1 MGEVAKSLYETTI
14 LEIKPPSTRIRIFLN
29 LQLFLCGSG
38 FTRIRWIR
46 HTNPQLSES
55 ALQRGNFWMSYKS
68 GIMWTLSLNHTYP
81 SPNRWGALGRETRR
95 VRGWRRMTF
104 QTLWV
109 GAKSHFCGRKI
120 RIFPYTVTFCPVL
133 YREYSR
139 RCPAQYYRFFT
150 SCTSVSS
157 LITFVQVNLQSG
169 TKVVD
174 TLV

>member
-1 MGEVAKSLYETTI
+1 M
-14 LEIKPPSTRIRIFLN
+14 
-29 LQLFLCGSG
+29 
-38 FTRIRWIR
+38 R

-55 ALQRGNFWMSYKS
+55 ALQRGNFWMSYES

-139 RCPAQYYRFFT
+139 RCLAQYYRFFT

-157 LITFVQVNLQSG
+157 LITFVQVNLQSE

-174 TLV
+174 TLVWSECFYQHFHTFIISFYLNAINPPPHPRINVVCR